1 MQEFLPVLS
10 KCILFD
16 GISQEEMAGLLVCLG
31 AKVQEHKKG
40 SIIWAEGDPALYIG
54 IVLEGAVQIVKD
66 DFYGNRSIV
75 SHIGVA
81 ELFGESFAASGTD
94 TLPVSI
100 TAARDCRIMGIECS
114 HITVGCSNACGFHSQ
129 MIHNL
134 LRVVANKNI
143 QYNQKLEITAQRTT
157 REKLLS
163 YLSAESIKQGKL
175 SFDIPYDRQQL
186 ADYLSVERAA
196 MSAELSK
203 LKKEGIL
210 DTQKNHFV
218 LRGIPE

>member
-16 GISQEEMAGLLVCLG
+16 GISQEEMAGLLVCLE

-100 TAARDCRIMGIECS
+100 TAARDCRIMVIECS

-157 REKLLS
+157 REKLMT
-163 YLSAESIKQGKL
+163 YLMMQAKQHG
-175 SFDIPYDRQQL
+175 SNAFTIPYDRQGL
-186 ADYLSVERAA
+186 ADFLGVERSA
-196 MSAELSK
+196 MSAEISK
-203 LKKEGIL
+203 LRSDGKIL
-210 DTQKNHFV
+210 CDRSHFT
-218 LRGIPE
+218 LL

>member
-1 MQEFLPVLS
+1 MQDFLPVLS

-16 GISQEEMAGLLVCLG
+16 GISREEMAGLLVCLG
-31 AKVQEHKKG
+31 AKVQEYKKG
-40 SIIWAEGDPALYIG
+40 SMIWAEGAPALYVG

-100 TAARDCRIMGIECS
+100 TAARDCRIMVIECS
-114 HITVGCSNACGFHSQ
+114 RITVGCSNACGFHSQ

-157 REKLLS
+157 REKLMT
-163 YLSAESIKQGKL
+163 YLMMQAKQHGSN
-175 SFDIPYDRQQL
+175 SFTIPYDRQGL
-186 ADYLSVERAA
+186 ADFLGVERSAMSVEI
-196 MSAELSK
+196 SK
-203 LKKEGIL
+203 LRNDGKIL
-210 DTQKNHFV
+210 CDRSHFT
-218 LRGIPE
+218 LL